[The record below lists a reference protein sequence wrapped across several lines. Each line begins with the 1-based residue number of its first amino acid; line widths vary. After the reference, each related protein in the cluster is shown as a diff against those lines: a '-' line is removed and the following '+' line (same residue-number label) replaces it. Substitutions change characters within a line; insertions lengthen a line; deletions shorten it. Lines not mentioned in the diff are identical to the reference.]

1 MFLSKK
7 KNKKNEVF
15 LNCLYLSQ
23 KNFMFQSPDEI
34 FAFFQKEELGSTTF
48 STRCAFLQVLCNY
61 TKQLLFVSLT
71 NEKLSQA
78 GLYNSVKLLSN
89 FIGSLS
95 SFYTLKGLT

>member
-1 MFLSKK
+1 
-7 KNKKNEVF
+7 
-15 LNCLYLSQ
+15 
-23 KNFMFQSPDEI
+23 MFQSPDEI

-89 FIGSLS
+89 FTSVSELLLHI
-95 SFYTLKGLT
+95 KRPHIIR